1 MKSDKIPYIIFAD
14 LEFLIKKIDGCGN
27 NPEKSSA
34 TNKGVHVP
42 CRYSM
47 SAIWIFD
54 NIEYKHTLHGVE
66 DCIKETCTSLREHPT
81 NLFLI

>member
-1 MKSDKIPYIIFAD
+1 MKSNKIPYIIFAD

-54 NIEYKHTLHGVE
+54 NIE
-66 DCIKETCTSLREHPT
+66 
-81 NLFLI
+81 

>member
-54 NIEYKHTLHGVE
+54 NIE
-66 DCIKETCTSLREHPT
+66 
-81 NLFLI
+81 